1 METFDLPENAT
12 SCGRRTV
19 STVAPQALALLNGA
33 LTEEV
38 AGALARRIAAEA
50 GADPADRVAAG
61 FRLAL
66 QRPPTE
72 FERERSM
79 AFLAGRS
86 LEEFARVLVNL
97 NEFVYVD

>member
-19 STVAPQALALLNGA
+19 STVAPQALALLNGP
-33 LTEEV
+33 LTREV
-38 AGALARRIAAEA
+38 AVALARRIAEA
-50 GADPADRVAAG
+50 AGTDAAARVDAG

-66 QRPPTE
+66 QRPPGDEERTRSIE
-72 FERERSM
+72 FLSERT
-79 AFLAGRS
+79 
-86 LEEFARVLVNL
+86 LEEFARVLINL